1 MTTVASTPR
10 QTLGLD
16 VSDRFISYCLVD
28 EMGEMVEEG
37 RVRSTEAAIRQRFAG
52 PPCRVVLEAG
62 THSPWLSRLLT
73 DAGHEVVV
81 ANPRRVQLI
90 AQSTRKNDRS
100 DAETLA
106 RLGRLD
112 PTLLRPIRHRSAEA
126 QVDLAALRARNAL
139 VAARTL
145 LINHVRGAVK
155 SLGERLPACDAHS
168 FHRRAKDA
176 LPASGVVAL
185 TPLVDTIGR
194 LTEQIREMDCRLAD
208 LAATRYPEAR
218 LLQQVP
224 GVGQLISLAFVLTI
238 GDPGRFKTSREVGPF
253 LGLVPRQR
261 ESGDSAP
268 ELRISK
274 AGDGYLR
281 QLLVQGAQYVL
292 GYRGPDSDL
301 RRWGLEKAAGGKRAK
316 KRAVV
321 AVARKLAILLHRL
334 WVTGEVYRPLRV
346 QPVAA

>member
-16 VSDRFISYCLVD
+16 VSDRFTSYCLVD
-28 EMGEMVEEG
+28 EMGEILEEG
-37 RVRSTEAAIRQRFAG
+37 KVRSTEAVMRQRFAG
-52 PPCRVVLEAG
+52 PPCRVVMEAG

-112 PTLLRPIRHRSAEA
+112 PTLLSPIRHRSADA
-126 QVDLAALRARNAL
+126 QGDLAMLRARNAL

-185 TPLVDTIGR
+185 MPLVDTIGM
-194 LTEQIREMDCRLAD
+194 LTDQIREMDRRIAD
-208 LAATRYPEAR
+208 LAARYPEAR

-224 GVGQLISLAFVLTI
+224 GVGQLISLAFILTI
-238 GDPGRFKTSREVGPF
+238 GDPRRFKTSREVGPY

-261 ESGDSAP
+261 ESGDSTP

-274 AGDGYLR
+274 AGDRYLR

-301 RRWGLEKAAGGKRAK
+301 RRWGLEKATGGKRAK

-321 AVARKLAILLHRL
+321 AVARKLGILLHRL
-334 WVTGEVYRPLRV
+334 WVTGEVYCPLRV